1 MLKNRTLIGIILIAA
16 AIGMCFGISPLFNA
30 VLERKTTVIRL
41 KQDIPQGAQIT
52 SSMLEAVEVGALN
65 LPGNILTDP
74 TGIVGKYTVS
84 AMFAGD
90 MFTSGKL
97 SDTVDT
103 SDNLLRQLK
112 PNETAM
118 SVTIRSFANGLSGKL
133 QRGDVIQIVSVDEDD
148 RAQVYEE
155 LQYVEVLATTASG
168 GSDDTYSADSVNTS
182 GKDSED
188 KSLYAT
194 VTIVIQDRTQALR
207 LAECENSSLHAV
219 FVTRGNEE
227 FKEKCLKSQL
237 DILNEIKNENQDN
250 SSEDDKTNSGNTGDE
265 NSGNSNNSGEETN

>member
-52 SSMLEAVEVGALN
+52 GSMLEAVEVGALN
-65 LPGNILTDP
+65 LPGNVLTDP

-90 MFTSGKL
+90 MFTPGKL
-97 SDTVDT
+97 SDTIDT

-168 GSDDTYSADSVNTS
+168 GSDDTYTADAVNTS
-182 GKDSED
+182 GSNED
-188 KSLYAT
+188 RALYAT

-207 LAECENSSLHAV
+207 LAECEKSSLHAV

-250 SSEDDKTNSGNTGDE
+250 SGEDDKTNSGNNSYN
-265 NSGNSNNSGEETN
+265 NSGDSNNSGEETN

>member
-52 SSMLEAVEVGALN
+52 GSMLEAVEVGALN
-65 LPGNILTDP
+65 LPGNVLTDP
-74 TGIVGKYTVS
+74 TKIVGKYTVS

-90 MFTSGKL
+90 MFTPGKL
-97 SDTVDT
+97 SDTIDT

-168 GSDDTYSADSVNTS
+168 GSDDTYTADAVNTS
-182 GKDSED
+182 GSNED
-188 KSLYAT
+188 RALYAT
-194 VTIVIQDRTQALR
+194 VKIVIQDRTQALR

-219 FVTRGNEE
+219 FVTRGNEK

-237 DILNEIKNENQDN
+237 DILNEIKNENQNN
-250 SSEDDKTNSGNTGDE
+250 SSKDDKTNSGNNSNN
-265 NSGNSNNSGEETN
+265 NSGDRNNSGEETN